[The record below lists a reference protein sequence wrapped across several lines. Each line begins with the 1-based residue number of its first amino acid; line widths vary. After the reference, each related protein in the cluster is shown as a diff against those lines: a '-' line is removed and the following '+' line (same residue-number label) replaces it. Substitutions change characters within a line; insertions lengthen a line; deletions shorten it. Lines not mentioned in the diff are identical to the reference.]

1 MFKVLNVTQMIN
13 IELRFERQRFR
24 KAGNS
29 RFTGVQST
37 PSLPC
42 VYTTSMVLSNVSVS
56 FSIQNVQSGNR
67 NIYLYICGH

>member
-24 KAGNS
+24 RVGNS

-37 PSLPC
+37 SSLPSM
-42 VYTTSMVLSNVSVS
+42 YTTSMVLSNTSGS
-56 FSIQNVQSGNR
+56 FTIQNVQSGNR
-67 NIYLYICGH
+67 KIYIFFCGH